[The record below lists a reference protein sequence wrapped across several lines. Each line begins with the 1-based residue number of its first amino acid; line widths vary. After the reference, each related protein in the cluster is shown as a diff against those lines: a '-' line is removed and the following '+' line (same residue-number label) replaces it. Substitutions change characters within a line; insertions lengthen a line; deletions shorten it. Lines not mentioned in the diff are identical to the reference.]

1 MNKLEFVHE
10 VGDLANRFAF
20 LFKNYTASHDGY
32 AGKTEDDEP
41 IIIGQISASIQN
53 GELATISVDIG
64 SVDSKH
70 RISINRYPDSE
81 NSENSENN
89 DWRIEDK

>member
-32 AGKTEDDEP
+32 AGKTEDGKP

-53 GELATISVDIG
+53 GELATINVDIG
-64 SVDSKH
+64 SVDSRR
-70 RISINRYPDSE
+70 RIIIDRCPSSE
-81 NSENSENN
+81 NPKNN
-89 DWRIEDK
+89 DWSIEDK

>member
-20 LFKNYTASHDGY
+20 LLQNYTASHDGY
-32 AGKTEDDEP
+32 AGKTEDDKP
-41 IIIGQISASIQN
+41 IIVGQIAASIQN

-70 RISINRYPDSE
+70 RIIISRYPDSE
-81 NSENSENN
+81 NPEHN
-89 DWRIEDK
+89 DWRVEDK